1 MFGNTKGSDV
11 SQSRRGTARALLA
24 GGFTT
29 AVVAGSIFAT
39 AGTSNAASGW
49 DGVAQCE
56 SGGNPSTNTGTGF
69 YGLYQFDQQTWQ
81 SLGYRGTANQ
91 YSAAVQTQ
99 AAERLYA
106 QRGSSPWPSCGAPNL
121 SGSASISGSSSASRS
136 HIRHALTP
144 RVSVSRSS
152 TRHTLTPSHVASQ
165 HVWSSSTSSS
175 DSTSGRSYTHRSYR
189 SGVLGAWLIAEKR
202 SDVRAIQQK
211 LDGKGYRLAVDGQFG
226 PKTEGA
232 VKHFQAK
239 AGISVD
245 GLYGSRTKAALFG

>member
-1 MFGNTKGSDV
+1 MFGNTQGSDV
-11 SQSRRGTARALLA
+11 SQSRRGPARALLA

-39 AGTSNAASGW
+39 AGNSNAASGW
-49 DGVAQCE
+49 AGVAQCE
-56 SGGNPSTNTGTGF
+56 SGGNPTTNTGNSY
-69 YGLYQFDQQTWQ
+69 YGLYQFDRQTWQ
-81 SLGYRGTANQ
+81 SLGYRGTADQ

-106 QRGSSPWPSCGAPNL
+106 QRGDGPWPICGQGL
-121 SGSASISGSSSASRS
+121 SGSAGSSGSSSASRS
-136 HIRHALTP
+136 HTRHALTP

-152 TRHTLTPSHVASQ
+152 TRHALTPSHVASQ
-165 HVWSSSTSSS
+165 HIRSTSTSSN

-211 LDGKGYRLAVDGQFG
+211 LDGKGYGLAVDGQFG